1 MKPILPIITIIGLLQ
16 SCTAPVNF
24 SSQAIGNPANCPRQT
39 EPIPIASPQNQGR
52 YQQFDYH
59 IRDIITDADTITFQ
73 TQQYD
78 IVFCRF
84 DRTWT
89 VEPGTLASEVET
101 ADNPEQF
108 QENLQNPPYQTIELN
123 GQSYQYR
130 VILEPNPF
138 GNEAQRIEPE
148 TVVFELITPNS
159 EQPQRHPLYTLD
171 QVREA
176 EVGFSLGVPRIT
188 SALSYANRLFWSV
201 ASEQGEGFSGI
212 ATMVGYNP
220 DMNEVVVIQ
229 PDEIQGQQ
237 ITDFVIAGD
246 PSNPVFWLGTQMSGE
261 GNPYLPGMGL
271 VAYRPSPPSLK
282 SGTITSY
289 TVHNSPIVGA
299 IPDQLHLQGDRLWVG
314 TGNGVCQVR
323 WQGVNNPGNWSCWRF
338 AAMAKLPSQGLP
350 IYRRLLAETPAAT
363 LDPDQVGDTV
373 EVLWWSP
380 LDYQSQEGRY
390 EVRYEDGFTVT
401 LDEGVSSWSERYGS
415 SWQPRPWQPPLYWV
429 GHEWHWHGDR
439 FVRGF
444 DQVALNFFGGGS
456 LGIVSDQDQW
466 TGEKPAN
473 MNALRG
479 DLELLELTNTTT
491 KLNYYSGWVEEELLN
506 PYFTVVPHN
515 RPFNPRPNPLDEMA
529 QSSVGL
535 AE

>member
-1 MKPILPIITIIGLLQ
+1 MKPILPILAIIGLLQ

-24 SSQAIGNPANCPRQT
+24 SSQVIGNPANCPRQT
-39 EPIPIASPQNQGR
+39 EPIPIASAKDEGL

-59 IRDIITDADTITFQ
+59 IRDILTDADTITFQ
-73 TQQYD
+73 TQQYN

-89 VEPGTLASEVET
+89 VEPGTLASERQRS
-101 ADNPEQF
+101 DNPEQF

-123 GQSYQYR
+123 GKSYQYR
-130 VILEPNPF
+130 VILEPKPF
-138 GNEAQRIEPE
+138 GNDEPK

-159 EQPQRHPLYTLD
+159 KQPQRHPLYTLE

-176 EVGFSLGVPRIT
+176 EVGIALGVPRIT
-188 SALSYANRLFWSV
+188 SAVNYADRLFWSV

-212 ATMVGYNP
+212 ATIVGYNP
-220 DMNEVVVIQ
+220 DMNEVAVIQ
-229 PDEIQGQQ
+229 PQEIQGQQ

-246 PSNPVFWLGTQMSGE
+246 RNNPVFWLGTHISGE
-261 GNPYLPGMGL
+261 GNPYLPGTGL
-271 VAYRPSPPSLK
+271 VAYRPSPPNLK

-289 TVHNSPIVGA
+289 TVSNSPIIGA
-299 IPDQLHLQGDRLWVG
+299 IPDKLHLEGDLLWVG

-323 WQGVNNPGNWSCWRF
+323 WQGVDNPGNWSCWRF
-338 AAMAKLPSQGLP
+338 AAMAKLPSQELP
-350 IYRRLLAETPAAT
+350 LYSRLLEETPAVT
-363 LDPDQVGDTV
+363 LEADRVGDTV

-380 LDYQSQEGRY
+380 VDYQTQKGRY

-401 LDEGVSSWSERYGS
+401 LEEGASSWSEIYGS
-415 SWQPRPWQPPLYWV
+415 SWQPLPGQPPLHWA
-429 GHEWHWHGDR
+429 GHEWYWNGDR

-444 DQVALNFFGGGS
+444 DQVALNFFGGGP
-456 LGIVSDQDQW
+456 LGIVSDSDQW

-479 DLELLELTNTTT
+479 DLEVLELTETTT

-506 PYFTVVPHN
+506 PYFTVVPQN
-515 RPFNPRPNPLDEMA
+515 RPFNSRPNPLNEIGFGN
-529 QSSVGL
+529 QTPK
-535 AE
+535 